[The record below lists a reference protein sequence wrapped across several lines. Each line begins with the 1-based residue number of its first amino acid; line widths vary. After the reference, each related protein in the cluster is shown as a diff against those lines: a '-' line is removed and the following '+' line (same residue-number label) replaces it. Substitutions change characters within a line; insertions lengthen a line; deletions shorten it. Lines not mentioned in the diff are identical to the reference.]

1 MNVDKTMPEGRWE
14 FDEDV
19 ASVFDSMLENSI
31 PNYDTMR
38 KLTFAL
44 GKRFVQPHTTVIDL
58 GTSLGRAIKPFVSC
72 RDRNFYGTRFV
83 GYEVS
88 EPMRKRLISDPEL
101 SAHDFRLADGSFLDV
116 KDFSATFVESG
127 REVHMRPSLILSILT
142 LQFTPI
148 EHRPRTLRHIYKS
161 LLPGGAFI
169 LVEKVLG
176 RGGFMDDLLV
186 DAYYDLK
193 ASNGYSKEQI
203 ASKRKALEGVLV
215 PTSAQYNEQMLAD
228 EGFRLVEC
236 FYRTLNFAGWIAV
249 KEG

>member
-1 MNVDKTMPEGRWE
+1 MNQDKTMPQGRWE

-19 ASVFDSMLENSI
+19 ANVFDSMLENSI

-38 KLTFAL
+38 LLTFAL
-44 GKRFVQPHTTVIDL
+44 GKRFVQPSTTVVDL
-58 GTSLGRAIKPFVSC
+58 GTSLGRAIKPFISC
-72 RDRNFYGTRFV
+72 KDKNFNDTRFV

-88 EPMRKRLISDPEL
+88 EPMRERLLADQEL
-101 SAHDFRLADGSFLDV
+101 TQHQFRLEDGSFLDV
-116 KDFSATFVESG
+116 EDFGSTFVEFG
-127 REVHMRPSLILSILT
+127 KEVSRRPSLIMSVLT

-148 EHRPRTLRHIYKS
+148 EYRPRTLRRIYKS
-161 LLPGGAFI
+161 LVPGGAFI

-176 RGGFMDDLLV
+176 RGGLMDDLLV

-193 ASNGYSKEQI
+193 AGNGYSREQI
-203 ASKRKALEGVLV
+203 SCKRKALEGVLV
-215 PTSAQYNEQMLAD
+215 PTSASYNEQMLAD